1 MDMYFRSA
9 LHAVDMVVVNDL
21 GMRMA
26 EGEGEGESVPSTD
39 TVLPASPAATRSRSR
54 SMSMSMGMVGMGVGV
69 GVEADTSSSSG
80 YHLVNRDHRVTS
92 HYEALGLTDDEI
104 SAATEPPFAIP
115 IAHGC
120 GQVDEPG
127 E

>member
-26 EGEGEGESVPSTD
+26 EGAGEGESVPSTD
-39 TVLPASPAATRSRSR
+39 TVLSASPAATRSRS
-54 SMSMSMGMVGMGVGV
+54 MSMSMVGMGVGV

-92 HYEALGLTDDEI
+92 HYEVLGLTDDEI